1 MAQPSSV
8 TALART
14 AIAHARV
21 AALTTYPRHARP
33 ATMQVRVRDDHGA
46 LVVSLSPRSW
56 AAAHL
61 ALRPVGTV
69 RVAPVGCQSVTAQG
83 AGRRIPDQSD
93 GVACFRLEVK
103 SLRIG
108 RSADAVDISEYR
120 LADPEPLR
128 GDAPAILAH
137 LRHGHGAD
145 LAACLRTHGEHG
157 ARWAEPLSVDRYGLE
172 LAVLH
177 DGGVSTTRLNFPAPV
192 SSVAE
197 LAPGLSVLM
206 LGFDHCGDCHRQ
218 T

>member
-120 LADPEPLR
+120 LAVPDPLC
-128 GDAPAILAH
+128 GDAPRIVTH
-137 LRHGHGAD
+137 LRHGHGGD
-145 LAACLRTHGEHG
+145 LAACLRAHGDHG

-197 LAPGLSVLM
+197 LAPGLSMLM

>member
-1 MAQPSSV
+1 MVQPSS
-8 TALART
+8 AELART
-14 AIAHARV
+14 AIARARV

-33 ATMQVRVRDDHGA
+33 ATTQVGVRDDHGA
-46 LVVSLSPRSW
+46 LVVSVSARSW
-56 AAAHL
+56 AAVHL

-83 AGRRIPDQSD
+83 AVRRITDQDD
-93 GVACFRLEVK
+93 GLACFRLDVK
-103 SLRIG
+103 SIRIG
-108 RSADAVDISEYR
+108 RSADAVDVSEYR
-120 LADPEPLR
+120 VAVPDPLR
-128 GDAPAILAH
+128 GDAPAILTH
-137 LRHGHGAD
+137 LRNGHGAD
-145 LAACLRTHGEHG
+145 LAACLRAHGEHG

-197 LAPGLSVLM
+197 LAPELSVLL
-206 LGFDHCGDCHRQ
+206 LGADQCGDCHRQ